1 MAELITFVMFAVVR
15 VAVFS
20 WVFSNEPRKQ
30 KVNRMLNDLFE

>member
-1 MAELITFVMFAVVR
+1 MAELITFVMFAVVT

-20 WVFSNEPRKQ
+20 WVFSNERPKQ